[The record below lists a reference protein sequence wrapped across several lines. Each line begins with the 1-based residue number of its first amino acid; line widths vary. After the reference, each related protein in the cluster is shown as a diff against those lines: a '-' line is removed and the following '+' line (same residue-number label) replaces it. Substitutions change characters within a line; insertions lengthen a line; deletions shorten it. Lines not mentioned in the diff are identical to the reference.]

1 MQQNNGNDQ
10 ETQLNEE
17 ILENEEVVEPE
28 VVEENESETTADGK
42 LLDELNECK
51 TSFTRLS
58 ADFQN
63 YKKRVEKEKAD
74 IYQYGCEKL
83 AVDLLPVIDNL
94 DRAIESSKDNEEGK
108 AILEGLDMVMKQL
121 KGALEKHG
129 IEEIDA
135 LNNEFDPNLHHAV
148 MQEESDDV
156 EENTVTAVFQKGY
169 KLHSKVIRPAM
180 VKVSK

>member
-17 ILENEEVVEPE
+17 MTDEINEAE
-28 VVEENESETTADGK
+28 VVEEVLETEVVENDNILK
-42 LLDELNECK
+42 ELNECK
-51 TSFTRLS
+51 NSFTRLS

-63 YKKRVEKEKAD
+63 YKKRVEKEKSD
-74 IYQYGCEKL
+74 IYQFGCEKL
-83 AVDLLPVIDNL
+83 AVDILPVIDNL
-94 DRAIESSKDNEEGK
+94 DRAVESSKDNSEGK

-121 KGALEKHG
+121 KDALNKHG
-129 IEEIDA
+129 IKEMES
-135 LNNEFDPNLHHAV
+135 LNTEFDPNLHHAV
-148 MQEESDDV
+148 MQEETDDV

-169 KLHSKVIRPAM
+169 TLHSKVIRPAM

>member
-1 MQQNNGNDQ
+1 MQENKGNDQ

-17 ILENEEVVEPE
+17 QEEVNEATE
-28 VVEENESETTADGK
+28 TAEACECAEENGNEK
-42 LLDELNECK
+42 LLKELDEYKN
-51 TSFTRLS
+51 SFTRLS

-63 YKKRVEKEKAD
+63 FKKRVEKEKSD
-74 IYQYGCEKL
+74 IYQFGCEKL

-94 DRAIESSKDNEEGK
+94 DRAMESSKDNEDGK
-108 AILEGLDMVMKQL
+108 AILEGLEMVMKQL
-121 KGALEKHG
+121 NDALKKHG

-135 LNNEFDPNLHHAV
+135 LNSEFDPNLHHAV

-156 EENTVTAVFQKGY
+156 NENTVVAVFQKGY
-169 KLHSKVIRPAM
+169 TLNSKVIRPAM